1 MRQNARLKVLRIRDG
16 SLLDADSKARIA
28 ANAAEKRAGRCGWNA
43 WTAAGRSGSS
53 SRRAKSRTGSFSA
66 ITGTMDSLSKHPHR
80 SRPGRGLDT
89 LISSAGSL
97 RGSSVLPS
105 WRQGYD
111 DLHRHSPNRTRYRR
125 SGPAR
130 RHQGFGVRLD
140 KARGTWGTPIPRQV
154 RQREPG
160 RAVGRTQRPG
170 LLWPVA
176 LGGLHSELAAT
187 LQPTGVPQRLEVDVG
202 LFPVCLGTPAA
213 RRNGPDVRTHSR

>member
-1 MRQNARLKVLRIRDG
+1 M
-16 SLLDADSKARIA
+16 
-28 ANAAEKRAGRCGWNA
+28 
-43 WTAAGRSGSS
+43 
-53 SRRAKSRTGSFSA
+53 RTGSFSA

-125 SGPAR
+125 SDPAR

-170 LLWPVA
+170 LLARCPWRPS
-176 LGGLHSELAAT
+176 SELAAT

-202 LFPVCLGTPAA
+202 LFPVCLGTPAT
-213 RRNGPDVRTHSR
+213 RRNGPDVRTRAR